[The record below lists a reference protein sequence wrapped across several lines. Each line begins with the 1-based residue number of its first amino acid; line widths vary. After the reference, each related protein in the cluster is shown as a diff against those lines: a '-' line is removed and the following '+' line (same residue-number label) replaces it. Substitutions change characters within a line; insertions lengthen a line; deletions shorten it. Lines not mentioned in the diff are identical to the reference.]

1 MASGDDLC
9 EHLTLAVLAR
19 LLGRRGSIG
28 RAGCRDLSRWALLV
42 HRERMSFDP
51 VAFRSD
57 RLPTK
62 HFDRRFSEENL
73 AFWVPLLLKSAQITP
88 GLEVLEVGC
97 GTGGFAR
104 AIASAAPAQVTG
116 LDRSARFL
124 GFARQQPRP
133 SVGTVRWVVGD
144 AEQLPFAP
152 LSFDRVLL
160 SLVLHQLG
168 NPRAGVVGAV
178 RVLRGGGLVLV
189 RTIAPEDVAGRV
201 PQRFIPRM
209 AAIDAA
215 RLPSVEAIT
224 AWLMQAGLAAVTVH
238 RHLRNHR
245 LVLAEVEHG
254 LRTEASF
261 RYGFLTSDE
270 LEEGVRRMR
279 ADAAQGD
286 WIDPRPTYIIVGMK
300 PPSAA

>member
-1 MASGDDLC
+1 MGGRGAGGGPD
-9 EHLTLAVLAR
+9 HAR
-19 LLGRRGSIG
+19 P
-28 RAGCRDLSRWALLV
+28 ARWGV
-42 HRERMSFDP
+42 SFDP

-57 RLPTK
+57 RLPTE

-73 AFWVPLLLKSAQITP
+73 AFWVPLLLRSARIPP
-88 GLEVLEVGC
+88 GLEVLDVGC

-104 AIASAAPAQVTG
+104 AIASAAPAEVTG
-116 LDRSARFL
+116 FDRSARFID
-124 GFARQQPRP
+124 FARRRPRP
-133 SVGTVRWVVGD
+133 PAGAVRWVVGD
-144 AEQLPFAP
+144 AEQLPFAA

-160 SLVLHQLG
+160 SLVLHQLAD
-168 NPRAGVVGAV
+168 PRAGVAGAV

-224 AWLMQAGLAAVTVH
+224 AWLAQAGFTSVTAH
-238 RHLRNHR
+238 RHLRNGR
-245 LVLAEVEHG
+245 LVLADVERV
-254 LRTEASF
+254 LRTEASS

-270 LEEGVRRMR
+270 LEEGLRRMR
-279 ADAAQGD
+279 ADAARGD
-286 WIDPRPTYIIVGMK
+286 WTDPRPTYIIVGVK
-300 PPSAA
+300 PSAA

>member
-1 MASGDDLC
+1 
-9 EHLTLAVLAR
+9 
-19 LLGRRGSIG
+19 
-28 RAGCRDLSRWALLV
+28 
-42 HRERMSFDP
+42 MSFDP

-57 RLPTK
+57 RLPAE

-88 GLEVLEVGC
+88 GLEVLDVGC

-116 LDRSARFL
+116 FDRSARFL
-124 GFARQQPRP
+124 DFASQRP
-133 SVGTVRWVVGD
+133 KPPAGTVRWVVGD
-144 AEQLPFAP
+144 AEQLPFATS
-152 LSFDRVLL
+152 SFDRVLL
-160 SLVLHQLG
+160 SLVLHQLA
-168 NPRAGVVGAV
+168 NPLAGVVGAG

-209 AAIDAA
+209 AAADAA

-224 AWLMQAGLAAVTVH
+224 AWLVQAGFASVTAH
-238 RHLRNHR
+238 RHLRNNR
-245 LVLAEVEHG
+245 LVLADVERV
-254 LRTEASF
+254 LRTEASS

-286 WIDPRPTYIIVGMK
+286 WIDPRPTYMIVGMK